1 MHAFP
6 WFQSITGYNSKSQK
20 TGNLSKSSICL
31 KKRGKKKRLEPS
43 GGQKYGDSQKVSGC
57 GRNEAG
63 SGGGE

>member
-1 MHAFP
+1 MHFLDFKVSLVIIARVKR
-6 WFQSITGYNSKSQK
+6 QVICQ
-20 TGNLSKSSICL
+20 NLLFALRK
-31 KKRGKKKRLEPS
+31 GKKRLEPS